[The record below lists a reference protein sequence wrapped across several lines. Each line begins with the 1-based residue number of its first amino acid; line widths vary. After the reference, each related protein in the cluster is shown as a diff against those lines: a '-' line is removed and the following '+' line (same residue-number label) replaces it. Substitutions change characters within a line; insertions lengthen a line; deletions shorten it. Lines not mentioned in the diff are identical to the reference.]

1 MIVCWLFRNA
11 GINILRPSQLLQKE
25 DNEIIGK
32 EYIKNFDPISNLL
45 LKRMVLYIRILFCKS
60 EPHFDIYILDECKL
74 WNSLNQCITSA
85 ADSFLLP
92 SENTAKNIVSILWS
106 LWTRQLACWH
116 VAFIYIKP
124 HWNKS
129 YFCSRIHGLQNNFS
143 NFLC

>member
-74 WNSLNQCITSA
+74 
-85 ADSFLLP
+85 
-92 SENTAKNIVSILWS
+92 
-106 LWTRQLACWH
+106 
-116 VAFIYIKP
+116 
-124 HWNKS
+124 
-129 YFCSRIHGLQNNFS
+129 
-143 NFLC
+143 